1 MAKLN
6 IQYSEEEYRE
16 FEDIALA
23 MLEDGKSKNQIRIV
37 LGIGS
42 TTIEKIIERLI
53 QTNRIT
59 RERMEEIRE
68 AKKQAEREE
77 MEARLRPI
85 ILDGIEANLSYEH
98 ICELDE
104 FDASIAT
111 LKKIVK
117 KLKDEGVIT
126 DENIKASNREKS
138 REKIKVSKY
147 QEVTKDIKKRVLEL
161 LEIGVAERRIA
172 NILSIDIGILA
183 KIKNEL
189 ICEGCITRG
198 EIEEVAENRRIQDKE
213 TTCKLLKEGYSITEI
228 IENIPYSQRNYIHR
242 FKEQLKREGKI
253 TEEEIKE
260 AQYNRKEKHKME
272 CIIAGLRKGLSY
284 EEIANGYQSDKAERL
299 NKDAVYHRKVK
310 AVEEGLITEDEIE
323 MAKKLRGSQEG
334 KSDYV
339 GPHDEEILRLFKLG
353 FNYEQIATV
362 LGLAR
367 NSIKARKNEIKK
379 QGRITQEE
387 IDENIEDGEKNASK
401 RRNAI
406 SNMII
411 FVADLDFNIVNEHIY
426 YSKAKMELGELDER
440 DIEIL
445 MRVITMSDEFVTLG
459 NVKFVTTC
467 LTRDG
472 RNTMALNFLDE
483 CIECIA
489 DNSEEKRE
497 KLKNVKKLIE
507 RSIAKQK
514 AEKMLRAGVVS
525 EGFIRD
531 KTGLSFKAIKRCAG
545 KSKH

>member
-242 FKEQLKREGKI
+242 FKEQ
-253 TEEEIKE
+253 
-260 AQYNRKEKHKME
+260 
-272 CIIAGLRKGLSY
+272 
-284 EEIANGYQSDKAERL
+284 
-299 NKDAVYHRKVK
+299 
-310 AVEEGLITEDEIE
+310 
-323 MAKKLRGSQEG
+323 
-334 KSDYV
+334 
-339 GPHDEEILRLFKLG
+339 
-353 FNYEQIATV
+353 
-362 LGLAR
+362 
-367 NSIKARKNEIKK
+367 
-379 QGRITQEE
+379 
-387 IDENIEDGEKNASK
+387 
-401 RRNAI
+401 
-406 SNMII
+406 
-411 FVADLDFNIVNEHIY
+411 
-426 YSKAKMELGELDER
+426 
-440 DIEIL
+440 
-445 MRVITMSDEFVTLG
+445 
-459 NVKFVTTC
+459 
-467 LTRDG
+467 
-472 RNTMALNFLDE
+472 
-483 CIECIA
+483 
-489 DNSEEKRE
+489 
-497 KLKNVKKLIE
+497 
-507 RSIAKQK
+507 
-514 AEKMLRAGVVS
+514 
-525 EGFIRD
+525 
-531 KTGLSFKAIKRCAG
+531 
-545 KSKH
+545 